1 MKLGYTV
8 SQLAELLASR
18 EVSSVELTRAYL
30 DRIAERDA
38 ELGAYLTVCSDRA
51 LSDAE
56 RADCVTGGL
65 SGIPFA
71 LKDNICTKGIRTTC
85 ASRMLEDFVPPY
97 ESTVSERLGKS
108 GCVLLGKLNMDEFA
122 MGSTTES
129 SYFKKTRNPKAL
141 DRVPGGSSGGAAA
154 AVAADEAPF
163 ALGSDTGGSVRQ
175 PTAFCGV
182 VGMKP
187 TYGRVSRYGLVA
199 FASSL
204 DQIGPITK
212 DIYDNALVLGAIA
225 GKDSRDATSVGER
238 EDFTENISGGVKGL
252 VIGVPDEFFGDE
264 VSEPVRT
271 AVLAAA
277 ERFER
282 LGARLERVSLSM
294 LKYALPAY
302 YIISSAEASSNL
314 ARFDGVRYGRRSES
328 FTDIEELYESSRG
341 EGFGDEVKR
350 RIMLGTFVL
359 SSGYYDEYYK
369 KAMRVRSL
377 VRYGFASAFER
388 CDLIISPVAPTT
400 AWRFGEKP
408 DPVSRYLADIFTVPA
423 SLAGLPA
430 LSMPCGEDG
439 EGLQIGMQ
447 LIGRGF
453 SEALIYR
460 AGYAFERDASK
471 EKPKL

>member
-8 SQLAELLASR
+8 AQLAKLLAAR
-18 EVSSVELTRAYL
+18 ELSPLEVTRAYL
-30 DRIAERDA
+30 ERISEQDG
-38 ELGAYLTVCSDRA
+38 ELGAYLTVC
-51 LSDAE
+51 AE
-56 RADCVTGGL
+56 RALDCAARADCAAGGL
-65 SGIPFA
+65 SGIPYA
-71 LKDNICTKGIRTTC
+71 LKDNICTKGVRTTC
-85 ASRMLEDFVPPY
+85 ASGMLEDFVPPY
-97 ESTVSERLGKS
+97 ESTVSERLGEV

-129 SYFKKTRNPKAL
+129 SYFKKTRNPRAC

-154 AVAADEAPF
+154 AVAADEALF

-175 PTAFCGV
+175 PAAFCGV

-187 TYGRVSRYGLVA
+187 TYGRVSRYGLIA

-204 DQIGPITK
+204 DQIGPVTK
-212 DIYDNALVLGAIA
+212 DVYDNALVLGAIA
-225 GKDSRDATSVGER
+225 GKDPRDATSVGRR
-238 EDFTENISGGVKGL
+238 EDFTENISGGVNGL
-252 VIGVPDEFFGDE
+252 VIGVPDEFFGNE

-271 AVLAAA
+271 AVLASA

-282 LGARLERVSLSM
+282 LGARLERVSLNM

-314 ARFDGVRYGRRSES
+314 ARFDGVRFGRRAES
-328 FTDIEELYESSRG
+328 FADIGELYESSRG

-369 KAMRVRSL
+369 KAMKVRSL
-377 VRYGFASAFER
+377 VKSGFASAFER

-408 DPVSRYLADIFTVPA
+408 DPISKYQSDIFTVPA

-439 EGLQIGMQ
+439 DGLPIGMQ
-447 LIGRGF
+447 IIGRGF
-453 SEALIYR
+453 SESLIYR
-460 AGYAFERDASK
+460 AGYAFEQDVFK
-471 EKPKL
+471 EKQ